1 MSGTALTRDGRFG
14 VKSLEA
20 NPGKTSMSRDR
31 PPSDGPRNLSD
42 PDTWSEVVHGY
53 YERIYRTALSQTRR
67 HSLAE
72 EVAQETFI
80 RAFQKQHLFDGRG
93 SLASWLYRIAVNLSR
108 DALRREKVHNHASLS
123 QAGGNASG
131 DPPPPELV
139 HREHLS
145 RVLNEALEQFSEPMR
160 RAFVHTIV
168 MGYSYREAAAIDGV
182 SEGTI
187 ASRVARTRNALV
199 QRYRELGI

>member
-1 MSGTALTRDGRFG
+1 MATL
-14 VKSLEA
+14 KA
-20 NPGKTSMSRDR
+20 NLSDTSMSKDR
-31 PPSDGPRNLSD
+31 SPGDSPHNLSD
-42 PDTWSEVVHGY
+42 PNTWSDVVLGY

-108 DALRREKVHNHASLS
+108 DALRREKVHKHASLS
-123 QAGGNASG
+123 QVGGNASG
-131 DPPPPELV
+131 DPQPPELV

-145 RVLNEALEQFSEPMR
+145 RVLKEALEEFAEPMR

-187 ASRVARTRNALV
+187 ASRVARTRNALA
-199 QRYRELGI
+199 RKYRELGI